1 VSSVDLRAGFGVRD
15 VALLTFD
22 ALRYDVAAAALA
34 AGRTPNL
41 AALLGAAGWDRRHA
55 PGTFTLP
62 AHEAIF
68 AGFFPTPADDPS
80 ALRPVALRF
89 PGSRTTGPD
98 TLTLSGHCLISA
110 YRDAGYVALCV
121 GGTSFFDPRHRLARR
136 FTDRFDRA
144 VFDRSMGVTSATS
157 PAAQVAAA
165 VALLGDLP
173 ADRRV
178 WLFINLSAT
187 HPPTRPFAPG
197 HAAESVHT
205 QAAALAA
212 IDAALPPLLDVLR
225 ARGGASLLLGADH
238 GTCFGEDGLTGH
250 RHAHAKVLE
259 VPWAE
264 RELRP

>member
-1 VSSVDLRAGFGVRD
+1 MSSVDLRAGFGVRD

-22 ALRYDVAAAALA
+22 ALRYDVAATALA
-34 AGRTPNL
+34 AGRTPHL
-41 AALLGAAGWDRRHA
+41 AALLGDAGWERRHS

-80 ALRPVALRF
+80 GLRPVALRF
-89 PGSRTTGPD
+89 PGSRSTGPA
-98 TLTLSGHCLISA
+98 TLVLSGSCLIAA
-110 YRDAGYVALCV
+110 YRARGYTALCV
-121 GGTSFFDPRHRLARR
+121 GGTSFFDPRHGLAAR

-144 VFDRSMGVTSATS
+144 VFARAMGVTSATS
-157 PAAQVAAA
+157 PTTQVDAA
-165 VALLGDLP
+165 VALLAALAPDQR
-173 ADRRV
+173 A

-197 HAAESVHT
+197 HPAESVDT

-212 IDAALPPLLDVLR
+212 IDAALPPLLAALR
-225 ARGGASLLLGADH
+225 ARGGASLLLGGDH

-250 RHAHAKVLE
+250 RHAHPKVLE